1 MKKNLWSRWRAN
13 FVTGLAIV
21 LPAVVSI
28 AIVRWL
34 FGTVSN
40 ITDILLFFLPPAWTH
55 ENDGAG
61 PTYWYWSAIA
71 LILAALLLALAGRMA
86 RNFIGRKMIE
96 LIDLIM
102 LRVPLINKIY
112 GAIKQVNEAFTST
125 NKSSFKQVVLV
136 QFPRAGHYSVGF
148 VTSEQHDEIQARIN
162 EKVVG
167 VFVPTTPNPTSGFII
182 LIPEKDVLKL
192 EMSVADGIK
201 FIMSLGSIAPEY
213 FPRADL
219 LLTKSAAMQT
229 PQSAI

>member
-13 FVTGLAIV
+13 FVTGLAIL

-40 ITDILLFFLPPAWTH
+40 ITDILLFFLPRTWTH
-55 ENDGAG
+55 ENGGAG

-71 LILAALLLALAGRMA
+71 LILAALLVALVGRLA

-96 LIDLIM
+96 LIDLTM

-148 VTSEQHDEIQARIN
+148 ITSEQHDEIQARLN
-162 EKVVG
+162 EKLVG

-213 FPRADL
+213 SPRADL
-219 LLTKSAAMQT
+219 LLTKSAAMPT
-229 PQSAI
+229 PQSAV